1 MQSVKADGSWGEWIE
16 TSIIDALKT
25 ITAFDENGQ
34 LHQDYVLRIHIIE
47 FFHMKYYAYTVSS
60 GTTLTVIRCIR
71 RSYPE

>member
-34 LHQDYVLRIHIIE
+34 LHQDYVLRIYIIE
-47 FFHMKYYAYTVSS
+47 FFHMKYYVYTVSS
-60 GTTLTVIRCIR
+60 GTPLTVIRCIR

>member
-1 MQSVKADGSWGEWIE
+1 MKADGSWGEWIE

-34 LHQDYVLRIHIIE
+34 LHQDYVLRIYIIE
-47 FFHMKYYAYTVSS
+47 FFHMKYYVYTVSS
-60 GTTLTVIRCIR
+60 GTPLTVIRCIR

>member
-25 ITAFDENGQ
+25 ITAFVENGQ

-47 FFHMKYYAYTVSS
+47 FFHMKYYVYTVSS
-60 GTTLTVIRCIR
+60 GTPSTVIRCIR

>member
-16 TSIIDALKT
+16 TSIIDALEK

-47 FFHMKYYAYTVSS
+47 FFT
-60 GTTLTVIRCIR
+60 
-71 RSYPE
+71 

>member
-16 TSIIDALKT
+16 TSIIDALET

-47 FFHMKYYAYTVSS
+47 FFHMKYYVYTVSS
-60 GTTLTVIRCIR
+60 GTPLTVIRCIR

>member
-1 MQSVKADGSWGEWIE
+1 MKADGSWGEWIE
-16 TSIIDALKT
+16 TSIIDALET

-47 FFHMKYYAYTVSS
+47 FFHMKYYVYTVSS
-60 GTTLTVIRCIR
+60 GTPLTVIRCIR

>member
-34 LHQDYVLRIHIIE
+34 LYQDYVLRIYIIE

-60 GTTLTVIRCIR
+60 GTPLTVIRCIR